1 MVRGVSPVGRRF
13 TLVVLAAS
21 MLFASTA
28 AAWDDFGHMEVAA
41 VAFKTLNTK
50 AKAKVAALLKL
61 NRHCSG

>member
-1 MVRGVSPVGRRF
+1 
-13 TLVVLAAS
+13 